1 MAVSAPPLPRT
12 TAARPEIQALR
23 AVAVGAVV
31 LHHGW
36 PAVAPAGYMGVDV
49 FFVVSGFLITGLLL
63 REHERAGRIDLGA
76 FYLRRAR
83 RILPAAVTVL
93 LVVAAATLAL
103 VPQRDWADWFR
114 QIVASALYYENWQ
127 LAADS
132 QTPAYADLASTPV
145 QHYWSLSVEE
155 QFYLVW
161 PLLLILAIWYA
172 RRRSRAI
179 APVLLVILGA
189 VTVASLIH
197 SVMLTA
203 ADHNLAYFSTT
214 SRTWEFGAGG
224 LLALLAAA
232 PLAGRET
239 LRTVVSWAGLALIVV
254 PILTFRDHD
263 AFPGMWAAL
272 PVAGTMAVI
281 WAGMPATRWSTARL
295 AGLQPVQWVGD
306 VSYSLYL
313 WHWPIFMFTPF
324 LIGVPNPAWA
334 MVLLVVL
341 SLLVAGL
348 SKRLIED
355 PFRTRRN
362 PVSRRPAV
370 LLGALGMLVA
380 AVVGAGLV
388 APGIAAE
395 QQVACEHGGDGG

>member
-1 MAVSAPPLPRT
+1 MAVPPPPLHP
-12 TAARPEIQALR
+12 TATRPEIQALR

-49 FFVVSGFLITGLLL
+49 FFVVSGFLITALLL
-63 REHERAGRIDLGA
+63 REHRRTGRIELGA

-83 RILPAAVTVL
+83 RILPAAAVVL
-93 LVVAAATLAL
+93 LAVAAATLAL

-172 RRRSRAI
+172 RRRGRAI
-179 APVLLVILGA
+179 MPVLLVVLGA
-189 VTVASLIH
+189 VTAVSFVH
-197 SVMLTA
+197 SVLLTA
-203 ADHNLAYFSTT
+203 ADHNLAYFSTVA
-214 SRTWEFGAGG
+214 RTWEFGAGG
-224 LLALLAAA
+224 VLALLAAS

-239 LRTVVSWAGLALIVV
+239 LRTVVSWTGLALIVV
-254 PILTFRDHD
+254 PILTFRDAQ
-263 AFPGMWAAL
+263 AFPGLWAVL

-281 WAGMPATRWSTARL
+281 WAGMPATRWSTGRL
-295 AGLQPVQWVGD
+295 AGLRPVQWVGD

-324 LIGVPNPAWA
+324 LIGMPNPAWV
-334 MVLLVVL
+334 MVLLVLL
-341 SLLVAGL
+341 SLLLSGL
-348 SKRLIED
+348 SKRFIED

-362 PVSRRPAV
+362 RVWRRPAV

-388 APGIAAE
+388 APGIAEE
-395 QQVACEHGGDGG
+395 QQVACEIAGDRD